1 MSQTH
6 QADMRCGCKYFFKKI
21 FYLVLQ
27 HKSIETEIKI
37 SSETEF
43 DSKNLKKLKDLC
55 TSPVIVYEK
64 SGKRSE
70 KKIFKLEYFQE
81 SENELTLLIDV
92 EGGLPIKRFVNG
104 DDVNPSIANTLETPC
119 ECAEFD
125 ILDVTLQ

>member
-1 MSQTH
+1 M
-6 QADMRCGCKYFFKKI
+6 
-21 FYLVLQ
+21 
-27 HKSIETEIKI
+27 KSIYRHLRSGDLFALETTDQGDII
-37 SSETEF
+37 SSAGLLLTKDIDPEKL
-43 DSKNLKKLKDLC
+43 KNLSLL
-55 TSPVIVYEK
+55 PIVVYEK

-119 ECAEFD
+119 KCAEFD
-125 ILDVTLQ
+125 ILDVVLQ